1 MLTSYTQ
8 ASMRHAI
15 YEILPDDGTFYGE
28 IPGVQGVWANEPTLE
43 SCRDELQSALEDWI
57 IFSLSRGLPVPII
70 DGIDLAITDIP
81 EAA

>member
-1 MLTSYTQ
+1 MLTSYIQ
-8 ASMRHAI
+8 AAMRHAI

-43 SCRDELQSALEDWI
+43 ACRDELQSAIEDWI